1 MLIGIEATRANKPLK
16 TGVEWYAWHLVQEL
30 KALTSG
36 GDQSWALYSDAP
48 LAGGLEKLPP
58 NWYEIRLPWPLKY
71 GWTQTRLSWE
81 LHRRAPDVLWM
92 PGSTLPRVV
101 PHRTVATVHDV
112 GFHRFPEMYK
122 PYQVRVH
129 EFAMREIAKKAARIL
144 TVSAFS
150 GREIAET
157 YGIDPA
163 KIAVTP
169 LGVDHDLYRPRT
181 ADQGPAACMARYR
194 LPSPFI
200 LAVGRIEEKKNIA
213 MLVRAFTEYKT
224 RRGVGEPL
232 RLVLAGLPGYRYDA
246 VQEEIRRSAFK
257 SDILELG
264 YVPEADMPCL
274 LNAATALVFPSRY
287 EGFGLPPLQA
297 MASGCPVLSSN
308 AASLPEVLGDAAAFF
323 SPDEPEQLVALL
335 EKLTDDATFGA
346 GLRAKGLAR
355 AKSFT
360 WRRTAELTLPAL
372 TQW

>member
-16 TGVEWYAWHLVQEL
+16 TGVEWYAWHLIQEL
-30 KALTSG
+30 KAITSG

-48 LAGGLEKLPP
+48 LTGGLEKLPS
-58 NWYEIRLPWPLKY
+58 NWYEIRLPWPLRY

-81 LHRRAPDVLWM
+81 LRQRAPDVLWM

-101 PHRTVATVHDV
+101 PPRTVATVHDV
-112 GFHRFPEMYK
+112 GFRRFPEMYK
-122 PYQVRVH
+122 PYQVWIH
-129 EFAMREIAKKAARIL
+129 DFAHREIAKKAARIL

-150 GREIAET
+150 GREMAET

-169 LGVDHDLYRPRT
+169 LGVDHDLYRPRRPEE
-181 ADQGPAACMARYR
+181 GPAVCLERHR
-194 LPSPFI
+194 LTTPYI

-213 MLVRAFTEYKT
+213 MLVRAFSEYKT

-246 VQEEIRRSAFK
+246 VQAEIRRSAFR
-257 SDILELG
+257 SDIVELG

-274 LNAATALVFPSRY
+274 LNAAAALVFPSRY

-308 AASLPEVLGDAAAFF
+308 AASLPEILGDAAAFF

-335 EKLTDDATFGA
+335 EKLTDDAAFSA
-346 GLRAKGLAR
+346 NLRAKGLAR
-355 AKSFT
+355 AKTYT
-360 WRRTAELTLPAL
+360 WRRTAELTLAAL